1 MLSVICI
8 VDTVSCICYF
18 LRVGRTPLFNSSYF
32 KVEKESTGK
41 NYLWKISCVGHL
53 KLDVQTVRVV
63 RENRVGAT
71 VKVERPK
78 VNHKDQQVLGVCL
91 AGVLWSDGNS
101 FRESDQIE
109 SNRPNQAKR
118 RQMTLSAS

>member
-1 MLSVICI
+1 M
-8 VDTVSCICYF
+8 
-18 LRVGRTPLFNSSYF
+18 
-32 KVEKESTGK
+32 
-41 NYLWKISCVGHL
+41 
-53 KLDVQTVRVV
+53 RVV

>member
-1 MLSVICI
+1 M
-8 VDTVSCICYF
+8 
-18 LRVGRTPLFNSSYF
+18 
-32 KVEKESTGK
+32 EKESTGK
-41 NYLWKISCVGHL
+41 SYLWKISCVGHL

-63 RENRVGAT
+63 RENRFGAT
-71 VKVERPK
+71 VRVERPK

-101 FRESDQIE
+101 FRELYQIGVRL
-109 SNRPNQAKR
+109 NRPNQVKR